1 MHWAKRAT
9 YNKNI
14 EKAIWVSK
22 NQAGVFGRPR
32 YSGVKLRIELRTW
45 RQKLMDRD
53 NLVGACKPIIDA
65 LVTNGILMDDSPEH
79 VIELS
84 VTEKKVCRDW
94 AGAWIDIELP
104 AGTLAGLN
112 S

>member
-1 MHWAKRAT
+1 MHWAKRAK

-14 EKAIWVSK
+14 EKAVWIAK
-22 NQAGVFGRPR
+22 HQAGIQGRPQH
-32 YSGVKLRIELRTW
+32 SGVKLRIELRTW

-79 VIELS
+79 VIDLE
-84 VTEKKVCRDW
+84 VVEEKVPQAW
-94 AGAWIDIELP
+94 AGAHIDIELP
-104 AGTLAGLN
+104 D
-112 S
+112 